1 MVGHGV
7 AQFARI
13 DSAHRK
19 HERRR
24 LRDALF
30 VAVVHRCACTVG
42 DVAVARTV
50 DDALGEN
57 RFAPLFGVNDYAFD
71 GVALH
76 DDVGCEGV
84 HQQVDAAL
92 LDNLECQMF
101 RSLGVDH
108 RKADVERTC
117 TVVRSQPL
125 LLQTLDELQR
135 QTLDDDVAF
144 APEESEQR
152 QTDGHVAA
160 QETAALDEHYFGAFL
175 QSSRLGCHKS
185 RRACAHDQ
193 DIHLRTHRNPP
204 GRFFNLFH
212 FRYRLMFYL
221 EFILHFSRH
230 GIARASA
237 ALLIRLSENVG

>member
-1 MVGHGV
+1 MMTSV
-7 AQFARI
+7 AKAYISRSMPHSLIIWNARC
-13 DSAHRK
+13 
-19 HERRR
+19 
-24 LRDALF
+24 F
-30 VAVVHRCACTVG
+30 V
-42 DVAVARTV
+42 
-50 DDALGEN
+50 
-57 RFAPLFGVNDYAFD
+57 
-71 GVALH
+71 
-76 DDVGCEGV
+76 
-84 HQQVDAAL
+84 
-92 LDNLECQMF
+92 
-101 RSLGVDH
+101 SLGVDH

-193 DIHLRTHRNPP
+193 DITSARTGIRRA
-204 GRFFNLFH
+204 GSSFC
-212 FRYRLMFYL
+212 
-221 EFILHFSRH
+221 FIF
-230 GIARASA
+230 GI
-237 ALLIRLSENVG
+237 G

>member
-1 MVGHGV
+1 M
-7 AQFARI
+7 
-13 DSAHRK
+13 
-19 HERRR
+19 
-24 LRDALF
+24 
-30 VAVVHRCACTVG
+30 
-42 DVAVARTV
+42 
-50 DDALGEN
+50 
-57 RFAPLFGVNDYAFD
+57 
-71 GVALH
+71 
-76 DDVGCEGV
+76 
-84 HQQVDAAL
+84 
-92 LDNLECQMF
+92 
-101 RSLGVDH
+101 
-108 RKADVERTC
+108 
-117 TVVRSQPL
+117 VRSQPL

-212 FRYRLMFYL
+212 FRYRLMFYF

-230 GIARASA
+230 GMARASA